1 MTIHTMSI
9 GELERVAELVRRDHS
24 SLNTMRLIPDGKY
37 QTRTVTLAEVT
48 REVAERLRDGFRD
61 RARNDFPTLFCAW
74 GKCRVGSTA
83 LNNLFGAAGLPSYY
97 QPVKTILR
105 HRLLEAAGEP
115 WRLPYAA
122 EHPHVFSKE
131 TAGPYVPAE
140 CLFNPLQALLE
151 AGYPADKLRLIVL
164 DREPES
170 SLASWLAKW
179 SDRLPECKLI
189 RNYIVAALNKHRV
202 EAYARR
208 HGIAVTHYVYE
219 AAKDSVQSVQILF
232 ARLGLSSRFSAAAVT
247 DWSEIGQLDTDAAKI
262 IYPKEPDVYVVPGL
276 HGADTAYR
284 YRARDTFLLNRAQ
297 TGLLDRFR
305 IPDVYRASA
314 QACARDLGL
323 AAATAARL
331 FELDG
336 WEPEL
341 VTA

>member
-115 WRLPYAA
+115 WRLPYAT

-179 SDRLPECKLI
+179 SERLPECKLI

-232 ARLGLSSRFSAAAVT
+232 ARL
-247 DWSEIGQLDTDAAKI
+247 
-262 IYPKEPDVYVVPGL
+262 
-276 HGADTAYR
+276 
-284 YRARDTFLLNRAQ
+284 
-297 TGLLDRFR
+297 
-305 IPDVYRASA
+305 
-314 QACARDLGL
+314 
-323 AAATAARL
+323 
-331 FELDG
+331 
-336 WEPEL
+336 
-341 VTA
+341 

>member
-1 MTIHTMSI
+1 M
-9 GELERVAELVRRDHS
+9 
-24 SLNTMRLIPDGKY
+24 
-37 QTRTVTLAEVT
+37 
-48 REVAERLRDGFRD
+48 
-61 RARNDFPTLFCAW
+61 
-74 GKCRVGSTA
+74 
-83 LNNLFGAAGLPSYY
+83 NNLFGAAGLPSYY

-305 IPDVYRASA
+305 IPDIYRASA

-331 FELDG
+331 FELDRP
-336 WEPEL
+336 EPEL
-341 VTA
+341 ATA

>member
-9 GELERVAELVRRDHS
+9 GELERVADLLRRDHS
-24 SLNTMRLIPDGKY
+24 SLDTMRLIPDGKY

-48 REVAERLRDGFRD
+48 REVAARLREGFGTRQ
-61 RARNDFPTLFCAW
+61 ARDFPLLICAW

-105 HRLLEAAGEP
+105 HRLLDRAGEP
-115 WRLPYAA
+115 WLVPPAA

-140 CLFNPLQALLE
+140 CLFNPLQALIE
-151 AGYPADKLRLIVL
+151 AGYPADKLRLVVL
-164 DREPES
+164 DREAES
-170 SLASWLAKW
+170 TLASWLAKW

-189 RNYIVAALNKHRV
+189 RNHIVAALNKHRV

-208 HGIAVTHYVYE
+208 QGIAAIHYVYE
-219 AAKDSVQSVQILF
+219 ASKDSVRTMQTLF
-232 ARLGLSSRFSAAAVT
+232 ARLGLSSRFSTRAVT
-247 DWSEIGQLDTDAAKI
+247 DWSGIGELDTDRAKI

-276 HGADTAYR
+276 HGSGAAYS

-297 TGLLDRFR
+297 TGLLERFG

-314 QACARDLGL
+314 AACARDLGL
-323 AAATAARL
+323 TAAAASRL
-331 FELDG
+331 FDPEQP
-336 WEPEL
+336 WPEL
-341 VTA
+341 ATA

>member
-9 GELERVAELVRRDHS
+9 GELERVADLVRRDHA
-24 SLNTMRLIPDGKY
+24 SLNAMRLIADGTY
-37 QTRTVTLAEVT
+37 QTRAVTLAEMT
-48 REVAERLRDGFRD
+48 REVAECLREGFRD
-61 RARNDFPTLFCAW
+61 RTRGDLPTLFCAW

-105 HRLLEAAGEP
+105 HRLLDAAAEP
-115 WRLPYAA
+115 WRLPHAA

-140 CLFNPLQALLE
+140 SLFNPLQALIE

-164 DREPES
+164 DREPWS
-170 SLASWLAKW
+170 SFASWLAMW

-208 HGIAVTHYVYE
+208 QGIAVTYYVYE
-219 AAKDSVQSVQILF
+219 ASKESVTSAQTLF
-232 ARLGLSSRFSAAAVT
+232 ARLGLASRFSASVVT
-247 DWSEIGQLDTDAAKI
+247 DWSEIGELDTDRAKI
-262 IYPKEPDVYVVPGL
+262 IYPEEPDVYVVPDL
-276 HGADTAYR
+276 HGSDTAYR

-297 TGLLDRFR
+297 TGLLDRFG

-323 AAATAARL
+323 NAAAAAEL
-331 FELDG
+331 FELERP
-336 WEPEL
+336 EPEL
-341 VTA
+341 ATA